1 MQSSEFYLFVSKS
14 LIDLHW
20 VRALTIPMHLGL
32 IHGFFVPP
40 NKSLV
45 EVSDTVHLFSMD
57 ERKTNLMH
65 LLHICIVA
73 VGDALHVSGVF
84 AHRQER

>member
-1 MQSSEFYLFVSKS
+1 VLF
-14 LIDLHW
+14 
-20 VRALTIPMHLGL
+20 
-32 IHGFFVPP
+32 
-40 NKSLV
+40 

-57 ERKTNLMH
+57 KRKNNLTQ
-65 LLHICIVA
+65 LLYIFIVA